1 MPRRAGPIKVSLM
14 RSQEDRPA
22 PSDRARPRVP
32 IGLDTAAAYSW
43 RLLVTLAALAVLVY
57 VLVVL
62 RLIVIPMFVALLL
75 ATLLVPLAERLR
87 GRGVPSLVATW
98 LVFVGGIGAMVGLI
112 FVVAP
117 EVADQLD
124 DVGEDV
130 RKGAEDVITWLGDG
144 PLNLSRDDVNR
155 YLAQIA
161 DQVREQQ
168 SSLVS
173 GAFRG
178 AYLLVEVVAG
188 LLLTLVLT
196 FFFVKDGERISKA
209 LTGFFPRDRRG
220 DVRAIGRRAWDAL
233 GAYMRGTA
241 VVGVVDAVAIGIAL
255 LVLGVPLVIPL
266 AIFTFFGA
274 FFPLIG
280 AVIAGIVATLVT
292 LVTKGFVAALIV
304 AGVTVA
310 IQQLEG
316 DVLQPIVLGKAVKL
330 HPVVILLS
338 ITAGAIVAGV
348 AGAFLAVPLAA
359 VVSATVSYLRGDREE
374 AVPSET

>member
-1 MPRRAGPIKVSLM
+1 MPFCADPNRVSLM
-14 RSQEDRPA
+14 SSHEDRPA
-22 PSDRARPRVP
+22 PSERPRPRVP
-32 IGLDTAAAYSW
+32 IGLDAAAGYSW
-43 RLLVTLAALAVLVY
+43 RLLVTLAAVTVLVY

-87 GRGVPSLVATW
+87 SRGVPSLLATW
-98 LVFVGGIGAMVGLI
+98 LVFVGGIGAMVALV
-112 FVVAP
+112 FLLAP
-117 EVADQLD
+117 QVADQLD

-130 RKGAEDVITWLGDG
+130 RKGAEDVITWLVDG
-144 PLNLSRDDVNR
+144 PLDLSRDEVNR

-196 FFFVKDGERISKA
+196 FFFVKDGDRISRA
-209 LTGFFPRDRRG
+209 LAGFFPRDRR
-220 DVRAIGRRAWDAL
+220 DDIRAVGRRSWEAL

-241 VVGVVDAVAIGIAL
+241 LVGVVDAIAIGIAL
-255 LVLGVPLVIPL
+255 LVLGVPLVVPL

-316 DVLQPIVLGKAVKL
+316 DVLQPIVLGRAVKL
-330 HPVVILLS
+330 HPVMILLS

-359 VVSATVSYLRGDREE
+359 VTSASVSYLRGDRDEP
-374 AVPSET
+374 VTTET